1 MPPCSHSSGVP
12 SAKPSDV
19 RTEPGVT
26 AETREVERDRV
37 GRSGGQ
43 GQGLEIGL
51 TGCDM
56 KG

>member
-26 AETREVERDRV
+26 AETREVERNRV